1 MLQAQADSA
10 QDSSAL
16 AVKTGAASG
25 LNTKLERLRR
35 ELSPKQ
41 GEADQAAAS
50 GAAAAH
56 HQAALQQQLMLQ
68 QQHLQQAEAELQ
80 KQLSS
85 NAVLTGGEA
94 QDQLGS
100 PATTQPGQVSYFHKP
115 STYLLSVDTLQCLSV
130 CACMHKSAPCDVTVI
145 H

>member
-16 AVKTGAASG
+16 AVKTEAASG

-56 HQAALQQQLMLQ
+56 HQAA
-68 QQHLQQAEAELQ
+68 LQ